1 MEEPSPEPR
10 PKPRRQ
16 WIFSIPSCALKSCT
30 FAAAARHGESK
41 TSGRTL
47 LVSAIV
53 QSVSTKS
60 CALKSCTFAAAAR
73 HGESKTMPCASGGTS
88 SQGLPCGQPLSVS
101 GGQEHRTPGGA
112 ASCGMHTTR
121 IAPPGSKARQKKC
134 SFRGHS
140 ISSTAR
146 MSYTYVIVRYTS
158 TIFFLPGYLLSS
170 FSVARVAT
178 ASPWEGA

>member
-112 ASCGMHTTR
+112 ANCGMHTTR
-121 IAPPGSKARQKKC
+121 IAPPGFEGRKGWVLSVDTRSAPRLVCRIHMLLFDIQVLY
-134 SFRGHS
+134 SF
-140 ISSTAR
+140 
-146 MSYTYVIVRYTS
+146 
-158 TIFFLPGYLLSS
+158 YL
-170 FSVARVAT
+170 
-178 ASPWEGA
+178 GIY